1 MKRQN
6 IAIHQTAKLV
16 HFTLLQKFLT
26 EQTGFLTF
34 FYIMGNHPDNGLRGL
49 SDHRLLGLLGLF

>member
-49 SDHRLLGLLGLF
+49 SDH